1 MGYSD
6 TMQLMAKAGVNPVD
20 GYHRGAP
27 QIVHLDLE
35 CKGEPLVKQWKVPTN
50 EVADYSGK
58 RHLQFNAMCVCT
70 LKVAKKD
77 RHGLTTQPQNTGI
90 TDFFGFLGSQNSV
103 GSMKRRGGDGDRAL
117 ESVEESTVSSTEE
130 AD

>member
-1 MGYSD
+1 MPRTSSTPNSRPSSRGHCDGDSSCYMGYSD

-35 CKGEPLVKQWKVPTN
+35 CKGEPLVKVKHWKVPTK

-77 RHGLTTQPQNTGI
+77 RHGLTTQP
-90 TDFFGFLGSQNSV
+90 
-103 GSMKRRGGDGDRAL
+103 
-117 ESVEESTVSSTEE
+117 
-130 AD
+130 